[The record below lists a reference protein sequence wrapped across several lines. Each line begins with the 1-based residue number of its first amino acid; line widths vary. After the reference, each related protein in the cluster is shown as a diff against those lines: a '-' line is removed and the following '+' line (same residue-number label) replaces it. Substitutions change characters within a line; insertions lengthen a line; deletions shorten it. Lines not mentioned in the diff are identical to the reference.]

1 MKEDKTNIEFLNI
14 QMSLA
19 LPATVKC
26 SSSAVRGLWV
36 NYDHLSD
43 YCHSTIFMYN
53 DGDRKK
59 LTLRKTTKREWKK
72 RKELL
77 QKALHQIF
85 NEKPDESAD
94 TDPNQPRQ
102 IDVDKMYTEYEDE
115 LTAIERNKMGPNALG
130 LGEFE
135 VNLRRNKIVGG
146 IYQIEYL
153 EQPLQDAKAD
163 EGALLR
169 TCKNLFPL
177 RFYLIVVSLVTH
189 PITLLKKD
197 FHYPYRAPEAFKA
210 GQKRSPEE
218 AELEIRSMEENMERM
233 VLVNI
238 E

>member
-1 MKEDKTNIEFLNI
+1 MSQHTILNRQYLKWSSIPREIFHFRLQRMRAQLNFISKKHFKSLSIYCRNPKEKMKEDKTNIEFSNV
-14 QMSLA
+14 QMSLT

-26 SSSAVRGLWV
+26 SKAAVRGLWV

-43 YCHSTIFMYN
+43 YCKSTIFMYD

-85 NEKPDESAD
+85 NEKPDENAD
-94 TDPNQPRQ
+94 DQPRQ
-102 IDVDKMYTEYEDE
+102 IDIDKMYTEYEDE
-115 LTAIERNKMGPNALG
+115 LNGIEREKMGPEGMA

-146 IYQIEYL
+146 VYQIEYL
-153 EQPLQDAKAD
+153 EQPLQDVKAD

-169 TCKNLFPL
+169 TCRKL
-177 RFYLIVVSLVTH
+177 SAT
-189 PITLLKKD
+189 
-197 FHYPYRAPEAFKA
+197 
-210 GQKRSPEE
+210 
-218 AELEIRSMEENMERM
+218 
-233 VLVNI
+233 
-238 E
+238 

>member
-1 MKEDKTNIEFLNI
+1 MYFSNPKEKMKEDKTSIEFTNI
-14 QMSLA
+14 QMNLV
-19 LPATVKC
+19 LPTTVKC
-26 SSSAVRGLWV
+26 TNAAIRGLWV

-43 YCHSTIFMYN
+43 YCYSTIFKYD

-85 NEKPDESAD
+85 NEKPDENPD

-102 IDVDKMYTEYEDE
+102 IDVDQMYTEYEDE
-115 LTAIERNKMGPNALG
+115 LTAIEREKKGPDALG

-146 IYQIEYL
+146 VYQIEFL
-153 EQPLQDAKAD
+153 EQPMQDAKAD

-169 TCKNLFPL
+169 TCIEIYYFP
-177 RFYLIVVSLVTH
+177 
-189 PITLLKKD
+189 
-197 FHYPYRAPEAFKA
+197 
-210 GQKRSPEE
+210 
-218 AELEIRSMEENMERM
+218 
-233 VLVNI
+233 
-238 E
+238 